1 MAENE
6 KVIIENENS
15 KLNEEKTKKENNNN
29 LSSPNK
35 DNISKNGELSSP
47 EAKTESLEKYMENTQ
62 KEKTVQQK
70 IHENMAKQ
78 KEKKNIFQRVWGAIK
93 KFVKGVGDLVSA
105 AAVRLIYG
113 KGAIQDLSKMEEMM
127 MSPISDYKVP
137 KEEKTKEKEA
147 PEKEPEKQVE
157 VKEVVKE
164 NRELT
169 KLDEKLQS
177 RFNDN
182 ENKQPFQNLMKSLGF
197 EYENNLDKPGVIT
210 IIMKNDDLGK
220 MLKCDMA
227 LNDFVKEPLQYDR
240 ILKPLIKFN
249 DIRSFDKD
257 HLPKMDHI
265 INPYELRVKA
275 AILSAGLNQI
285 LTSGKETSFEFN
297 AYNQD
302 LKMEIT
308 HTEANDYAKIITS
321 NGQEFEVFKP
331 NGPEFFAFNSVEK
344 IQDSLENN
352 MLVIEA
358 EKALAEMQAKEAEIA
373 HKQTIS
379 YKIEQTEVITNPE
392 RNSWD
397 IQFDKILNYGVEEQI
412 ANEDNEIIIEGPESL
427 HDEPQYDDD
436 DISL

>member
-1 MAENE
+1 MAKKEKNITENE
-6 KVIIENENS
+6 NPEVKDSELSSQGKEKVNSIENEPGSS
-15 KLNEEKTKKENNNN
+15 KE
-29 LSSPNK
+29 SS
-35 DNISKNGELSSP
+35 D
-47 EAKTESLEKYMENTQ
+47 SLEKHMENNQ
-62 KEKTVQQK
+62 KDPSVEQK
-70 IHENMAKQ
+70 IHEDMAKK

-93 KFVKGVGDLVSA
+93 KFVKGIGDLVSA

-127 MSPISDYKVP
+127 MSPISDYKAP

-164 NRELT
+164 NREVT
-169 KLDEKLQS
+169 SKDEKLQKI
-177 RFNDN
+177 FDHY
-182 ENKQPFQNLMKSLGF
+182 ENKQPFQNLIKSLGF
-197 EYENNLDKPGVIT
+197 DYENNPDKPGVIT

-227 LNDFVKEPLQYDR
+227 LNDFVKEPLQYDS

-285 LTSGKETSFEFN
+285 MRGRKETSFEFN

-302 LKMEIT
+302 LKLEIT

-379 YKIEQTEVITNPE
+379 YKIEQAEVATNPE
-392 RNSWD
+392 RNVWD
-397 IQFDKILNYGVEEQI
+397 DQFEKILNDGIEKGTTF
-412 ANEDNEIIIEGPESL
+412 EDNEVIIEAPESL
-427 HDEPQYDDD
+427 HDEPKYDDD